1 MASYC
6 KAELEKR
13 DIRGTLVVHH
23 GSSCSCLFG
32 AAVQERQGPPGQ
44 GNGLQP
50 FHHYSTDH
58 CGYLSC
64 GLFPGQV
71 V

>member
-1 MASYC
+1 MALLG
-6 KAELEKR
+6 KTELEKR
-13 DIRGTLVVHH
+13 DIRGTLIVHH

-32 AAVQERQGPPGQ
+32 SAVQERQGAPGQ
-44 GNGLQP
+44 GHGLQP
-50 FHHYSTDH
+50 LYHYRTDH
-58 CGYLSC
+58 HGHLSC